1 MAEIGS
7 ILRETRMRARIDISE
22 VEAHTKIR
30 AKYLRAIENEDWDLL
45 PGPVFVKS
53 FLKTYGDY
61 LGVDSRPLIDEFKRR
76 YENPSD
82 HEVRPISTRNRERE
96 RPTRERHRPRV
107 PAWMAIV
114 VVLLVVVGA
123 LYLIGNRNN
132 STPGSP
138 VSGTEH
144 QHRHHH
150 HHRHGHGRGR
160 HDAGAGRT
168 TTTRTATT
176 PAVPRIATLSLA
188 QVTAP
193 LWVCVVNAHGHAL
206 INGVI
211 FQPGDTIPTVRANEL
226 LVNLG
231 NNNVAV
237 RINGK
242 PYTLPSPAAIGLR
255 ITPTH
260 VSSLTPAPTCG

>member
-45 PGPVFVKS
+45 PGPVFVTS

-76 YENPSD
+76 YESPTD
-82 HEVRPISTRNRERE
+82 HDLRPIASRTRERE
-96 RPTRERHRPRV
+96 RAARGQRGPRV
-107 PAWMAIV
+107 PPAAAIV
-114 VVLLVVVGA
+114 AVLLVVVGV
-123 LYLIGNRNN
+123 LYLIGHGANN
-132 STPGSP
+132 KTPGAP
-138 VSGTEH
+138 AGSGTG
-144 QHRHHH
+144 QHHH
-150 HHRHGHGRGR
+150 PGHGGTG
-160 HDAGAGRT
+160 AGGGRT
-168 TTTRTATT
+168 TTTKTHTATT
-176 PAVPRIATLSLA
+176 PVVPKVATLSLA

-193 LWVCVVNAHGHAL
+193 VWVCVENANGKRL

-211 FQPGDTIPTVRANEL
+211 FSPGATIPTVRAAEL

-231 NNNVAV
+231 NDSVAV
-237 RINGK
+237 KINGR
-242 PYTLPSPAAIGLR
+242 PYTPTATAAIGLR

>member
-7 ILRETRMRARIDISE
+7 TLRETRMRARIDISE

-76 YENPSD
+76 YEDPSD
-82 HEVRPISTRNRERE
+82 HEARPIAARNRERE
-96 RPTRERHRPRV
+96 RAGRERQRPRV

-114 VVLLVVVGA
+114 AVLAVVVVA
-123 LYLIGNRNN
+123 LYVIGNRTNN
-132 STPGSP
+132 KTPGTP
-138 VSGTEH
+138 TLSGSAH
-144 QHRHHH
+144 QHHPR
-150 HHRHGHGRGR
+150 HRHGHRR
-160 HDAGAGRT
+160 HHAGAGRT
-168 TTTRTATT
+168 TPTRTRTT
-176 PAVPRIATLSLA
+176 PPVPRVASLSLA

-193 LWVCVVNAHGHAL
+193 LWVCVEEANGRRL

-211 FQPGDTIPTVRANEL
+211 YQPGATIPTVRGNEL

-242 PYTLPSPAAIGLR
+242 PYTLPAPAAIGLR

-260 VSSLTPAPTCG
+260 ISPLTPAPTCG

>member
-45 PGPVFVKS
+45 PGPVFVTS

-61 LGVDSRPLIDEFKRR
+61 LGVDSRPLVDEFKRR
-76 YENPSD
+76 YESPTD
-82 HEVRPISTRNRERE
+82 HDVRPIASRTRERE
-96 RPTRERHRPRV
+96 RAARRHGGPRV
-107 PAWMAIV
+107 PPAAAIV
-114 VVLLVVVGA
+114 VVLLVVVGV
-123 LYLIGNRNN
+123 LYLIGHGNN
-132 STPGSP
+132 NKMPGTPAG
-138 VSGTEH
+138 SGTG
-144 QHRHHH
+144 QHH
-150 HHRHGHGRGR
+150 HHRHRGQG
-160 HDAGAGRT
+160 AGGGRT
-168 TTTRTATT
+168 TTTKTHTTTT
-176 PAVPRIATLSLA
+176 PVVPKVATLSLA

-193 LWVCVVNAHGHAL
+193 VWVCVENASGKRL
-206 INGVI
+206 INGVTYS
-211 FQPGDTIPTVRANEL
+211 PGDTIPTVKSAEL

-237 RINGK
+237 KINGK
-242 PYTLPSPAAIGLR
+242 PYTPATTAAIGLR

-260 VSSLTPAPTCG
+260 VSPLTPAPTCG